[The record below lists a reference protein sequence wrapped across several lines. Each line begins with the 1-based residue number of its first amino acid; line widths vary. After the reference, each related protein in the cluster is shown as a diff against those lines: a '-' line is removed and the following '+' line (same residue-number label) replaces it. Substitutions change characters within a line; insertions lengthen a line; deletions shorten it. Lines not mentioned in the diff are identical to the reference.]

1 MTHSKTAPD
10 FPPASQTVIV
20 FGASGFLGSHV
31 ADALSAT
38 GYQVRLFDR
47 SPSPFQ
53 KRDQDMIVGDIMDL
67 QQVIDAV
74 KGADIVYNFA
84 AIADIDEAH
93 NKPVATA
100 AINVLGNTHVLEA
113 ARLAHAR
120 RFIFASSVYVYSES
134 GSFYRASKQAAE
146 RFTETYHDRYGLEY
160 NILRYGSLYG
170 RRSDRRNGI
179 YRMLRE
185 AIMHHTI
192 TYKGSGNAMRE
203 YIHVEDAARLSVQV
217 LAPEYANRHLILT
230 GQEKL
235 RIRDV
240 MTMISEIMP
249 WPITLHFDEANAVH
263 HYEITPY
270 AFQPRIGRKLVL
282 NEHVDLG
289 QGLLDCIREIHQDL
303 EHADENDD
311 ATPSSSDNRA

>member
-1 MTHSKTAPD
+1 MNNQS
-10 FPPASQTVIV
+10 ASGEIAVV

-31 ADALSAT
+31 ADALSEA
-38 GYQVRLFDR
+38 GYRVRLFDR
-47 SPSPFQ
+47 APSPYQ
-53 KRDQDMIVGDIMDL
+53 RPDQEMIVGDMMDIE
-67 QQVIDAV
+67 QAIEAA
-74 KGADIVYNFA
+74 KGASVIYNFA

-93 NKPVATA
+93 DKPLATA
-100 AINVLGNTHVLEA
+100 TINVLGNMHILEA
-113 ARLAHAR
+113 ARLAGAR

-146 RFTETYHDRYGLEY
+146 RFTETYHERYGLEY
-160 NILRYGSLYG
+160 TILRYGSLYG
-170 RRSDRRNGI
+170 RRADLRNGI
-179 YRMLRE
+179 YRMLHE
-185 AIMHHTI
+185 AIQDHTI
-192 TYKGSGNAMRE
+192 TYHGSGNAIRE
-203 YIHVEDAARLSVQV
+203 YIHVEDAARMSVQV
-217 LAPEYANRHLILT
+217 LSPEFANRHLILT

-249 WPITLHFDEANAVH
+249 WPVELHFGDANAIH

-289 QGLLDCIREIHQDL
+289 QGLLDCLREIHQYIH
-303 EHADENDD
+303 HADENDD
-311 ATPSSSDNRA
+311 ATPSTSDNRA

>member
-1 MTHSKTAPD
+1 MTHNPAAPD
-10 FPPASQTVIV
+10 FLPSGQTVIV

-31 ADALSAT
+31 ADALSAA

-53 KRDQDMIVGDIMDL
+53 KINQEMIVGDIMDL

-93 NKPVATA
+93 DKPVATA

-120 RFIFASSVYVYSES
+120 RFVFASSVYVYSES

-179 YRMLRE
+179 YRMLHE

-311 ATPSSSDNRA
+311 ATPTSSDNRA

>member
-1 MTHSKTAPD
+1 MENKL
-10 FPPASQTVIV
+10 ASDEIAVV

-31 ADALSAT
+31 ADALSEA
-38 GYQVRLFDR
+38 GYRVRLFDR
-47 SPSPFQ
+47 SSSPYQ
-53 KRDQDMIVGDIMDL
+53 KPDQEMIVGDIMDIE
-67 QQVIDAV
+67 QAIEAA
-74 KGADIVYNFA
+74 KGASVVYNFA

-93 NKPVATA
+93 DKPLATA
-100 AINVLGNTHVLEA
+100 TINVLGNMHVLEA
-113 ARLAHAR
+113 ARLVGAR

-146 RFTETYHDRYGLEY
+146 RFTETYHERYGLEY
-160 NILRYGSLYG
+160 TILRYGSLYG
-170 RRSDRRNGI
+170 RRADLRNGI
-179 YRMLRE
+179 YRMLHE
-185 AIMHHTI
+185 AVQKHTI
-192 TYKGSGNAMRE
+192 TYHGSGNAMRE
-203 YIHVEDAARLSVQV
+203 YIHVEDAARMSVQV
-217 LAPEYANRHLILT
+217 LAPEFANRHLILT

-249 WPITLHFDEANAVH
+249 WPVELHFEEANVVH

-289 QGLLDCIREIHQDL
+289 QGLLDCLREIHQYIH
-303 EHADENDD
+303 HADEDDD
-311 ATPSSSDNRA
+311 ATPSTSDNKA

>member
-1 MTHSKTAPD
+1 MENKL
-10 FPPASQTVIV
+10 ASDEIAVV

-31 ADALSAT
+31 ADALSEA
-38 GYQVRLFDR
+38 GYRVRLFDR
-47 SPSPFQ
+47 SPSPYQ
-53 KRDQDMIVGDIMDL
+53 RPDQEMIVGDLMDIE
-67 QQVIDAV
+67 QVIEAA
-74 KGADIVYNFA
+74 KGAAAVYNFA

-93 NKPVATA
+93 DKPLATA
-100 AINVLGNTHVLEA
+100 TINVLGNMHVLEA
-113 ARLAHAR
+113 ARSVGAR

-146 RFTETYHDRYGLEY
+146 RFTETYHERYGLEY
-160 NILRYGSLYG
+160 TILRYGSLYG
-170 RRSDRRNGI
+170 RRSDLRNGI
-179 YRMLRE
+179 YRMLHE
-185 AIMHHTI
+185 AVQKHTI
-192 TYKGSGNAMRE
+192 TYHGSGNAMRE
-203 YIHVEDAARLSVQV
+203 YIHVEDAARMSVQV
-217 LAPEYANRHLILT
+217 LAPEFANRHLILT

-249 WPITLHFDEANAVH
+249 WSVQLHFEEANAVH

-289 QGLLDCIREIHQDL
+289 QGLLDCLREIHQHIH
-303 EHADENDD
+303 HANEDDD
-311 ATPSSSDNRA
+311 ATPSTSDNKA